1 MIAAWFGIAS
11 FMLIVYVALDG
22 RNFGAGMLHWLV
34 ARTPEERRQVIAAI
48 GPLWSW
54 HEVWLV
60 GFGGTL
66 LAVFPKLL
74 ASAFAGYYLALFL
87 IVWCLILRGVSLEV
101 GGHIDD
107 RMWQE
112 FWDFVFV
119 VANTLLAVLFGAAA
133 GNLARGVPLTSD
145 GTFSMAFFS
154 DFMPRGNVGLLDWY
168 TVSVAIFAAVALAG
182 HGATYLTLRT
192 EGDVHDRS
200 ERFARVLWAAAAP
213 LLVVITIES
222 AVVRPDL
229 LGHAIQNPYWWLGL
243 LLVCAAAIALVAGLA
258 TRHEMLAFIGSN
270 LLLAGLLATLAA
282 AIFPVVLHST
292 LAPKTHSPLTT
303 SPPVPIRWRTP
314 RPGGQSLSPW
324 RPRISFSSRDDT
336 PAKSVSSE
344 TTRVS
349 TKRVHQQ
356 DRPTSEE
363 LTMDSNSA
371 TTARDPRIII
381 VGGGFGGLAAARAL
395 RKASAQVLL
404 IDKTNHHVFQPLL
417 YQVATS
423 VLSPEHIAAPLRH
436 VLRRQANITVLQA
449 TVTGV
454 DVGKKVCFVDGV
466 PLPLPYDY
474 LVLATGVHHSYFG
487 HDEYAAYAPGVKTVT
502 DAVQLRNKILGA
514 FEACERTLAPHDH
527 PELLTFVIVGGG
539 PTGVE
544 LAGAIAEL
552 ARQTLAKE
560 FRRFD
565 PASLKLILVEAGPRI
580 LSAFAESLADAATA
594 KLAKLGVEVRTGAAV
609 EKVDAEGVIVRGERI
624 GTRNVFWAAGVK
636 GSPAA
641 QWLGAEADR
650 AGRVKVLADCSV
662 PGHPEIFVV
671 GDTACLEEGGKPLPG
686 VAQVAIQQGR
696 YVGRRIARRLKG
708 KPAPPAFKY
717 FNKGNLATVGRNFAV
732 MEAFGIRTAGLFA
745 KMVWAFVHIQFLV
758 LTSSR
763 IGTLFRWSW
772 KLLTRQRLARLIIEP
787 EPMQDAIQATPQ
799 NGQRIDVETERSR
812 SNMIAGGTV

>member
-1 MIAAWFGIAS
+1 M
-11 FMLIVYVALDG
+11 
-22 RNFGAGMLHWLV
+22 
-34 ARTPEERRQVIAAI
+34 E
-48 GPLWSW
+48 
-54 HEVWLV
+54 
-60 GFGGTL
+60 
-66 LAVFPKLL
+66 
-74 ASAFAGYYLALFL
+74 
-87 IVWCLILRGVSLEV
+87 
-101 GGHIDD
+101 
-107 RMWQE
+107 
-112 FWDFVFV
+112 
-119 VANTLLAVLFGAAA
+119 
-133 GNLARGVPLTSD
+133 
-145 GTFSMAFFS
+145 
-154 DFMPRGNVGLLDWY
+154 
-168 TVSVAIFAAVALAG
+168 
-182 HGATYLTLRT
+182 
-192 EGDVHDRS
+192 
-200 ERFARVLWAAAAP
+200 
-213 LLVVITIES
+213 
-222 AVVRPDL
+222 
-229 LGHAIQNPYWWLGL
+229 
-243 LLVCAAAIALVAGLA
+243 
-258 TRHEMLAFIGSN
+258 
-270 LLLAGLLATLAA
+270 
-282 AIFPVVLHST
+282 PV
-292 LAPKTHSPLTT
+292 
-303 SPPVPIRWRTP
+303 
-314 RPGGQSLSPW
+314 
-324 RPRISFSSRDDT
+324 
-336 PAKSVSSE
+336 
-344 TTRVS
+344 
-349 TKRVHQQ
+349 
-356 DRPTSEE
+356 
-363 LTMDSNSA
+363 SA
-371 TTARDPRIII
+371 TTAGEPRIII

-395 RKASAQVLL
+395 RKASARVLL

-423 VLSPEHIAAPLRH
+423 VLSPENIGAPIRH
-436 VLRRQANITVLQA
+436 VLRRQANTTVLQG

-454 DVGKKVCFVDGV
+454 DVTKKVCFVDGA
-466 PLPLPYDY
+466 PIPLPYDY

-487 HDEYAAYAPGVKTVT
+487 HDEYAAYAPGLKTLT

-514 FEACERTLAPHDH
+514 FEACERTLAPQDH

-580 LSAFAESLADAATA
+580 LPSFAESLAAAATA

-624 GTRNVFWAAGVK
+624 PTRNVFWAAGVK

-696 YVGRRIARRLKG
+696 YVGRLIAGRLKG

-787 EPMQDAIQATPQ
+787 EPMQDAIQATQ
-799 NGQRIDVETERSR
+799 HDGQRTNGKAERPR
-812 SNMIAGGTV
+812 SNMSERETVQ